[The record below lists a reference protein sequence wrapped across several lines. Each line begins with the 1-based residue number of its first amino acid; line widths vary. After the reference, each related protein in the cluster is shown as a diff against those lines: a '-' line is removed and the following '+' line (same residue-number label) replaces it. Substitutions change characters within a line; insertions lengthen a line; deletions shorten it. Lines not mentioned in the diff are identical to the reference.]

1 MDNERDEM
9 MQADSEENLPL
20 ILRLEIPEEHRLA
33 LHETKIVLDAR
44 IRLQIKS
51 HQLGAMRVLVSFN
64 SLDLDPVSWEISS
77 SQLDP
82 DSELTLDIPPLERS
96 SGEAFCFSK
105 IHPLEIKVCVEIAGE
120 QIAADSQI
128 VNFLP
133 PAQLSVDISSAY
145 SIVSHQNQFPLISRL
160 DLMNSSLTSFGLTKV
175 VAEFD
180 PPDFQETVWH
190 VDTLAPGQ
198 SISLKERDLKLSAS
212 TLDKLSEERH
222 IQLRLSVYTD
232 DLLLTEVSKDI
243 RLLPKTHWGGEL
255 HMSELLA
262 AFITPNTPYC
272 DRVLK
277 KASNLLARDGL
288 DSRLD
293 GYQSNKRE
301 RPYMVAA
308 AIWSVICNEGIS
320 YCEPPASFAK
330 SGQKVRLSSE
340 ISKSLLATCLDT
352 ALLFAS
358 CLEQAGLN
366 SVIALTKKHATVGV
380 WLLNESFPLLTND
393 DPVDLRNRIALQ
405 DLILF
410 ETTFVTANQ
419 PIQFAQA
426 IRNADKKIAE
436 DSEDDF
442 ILLLDVKQAR
452 SRQIKPIDFGEE
464 GAVLQAEGLEKKE
477 VGLPPPPVLP
487 PIVEPAISDEEL
499 TPAGRVEQWRRKL
512 LDLSK
517 RNKLLNISQRSLG
530 FKIICRELDLLE
542 DELASGKK
550 YNIVS
555 LEKLKT
561 SGRSNEQYALRT
573 GDDLEDDTVRDQLQ
587 RGSLVADISERDLE
601 KNLINLFRRA
611 KSDLEEGGSNTL
623 FLTIGTLR
631 WKDDPGSEKSYK
643 APLILLPVKLER
655 SSARAKPKIKQLPD
669 EDPIFNLTLI
679 ELLSQDFEIDL
690 SCFQNELPKDESGI
704 DVKRIWNIVRQK
716 IKDTPGFEVIEEL
729 FLSNFSF
736 AKYLMWKDL
745 SDRLDD
751 LKKSPL
757 VNHLVEKPG
766 SLYPHRA
773 EFIAQEDVDEKI
785 KPEEFFAPLN
795 ADSSQM
801 VAVDAST
808 KGKDFVLE
816 GPPGTGKSET
826 IANIIAHNIALGKK
840 VLFVSEKMA
849 ALDVVYSRLK
859 QVSLGHLCL
868 ELHSNKATKKGIVDQ
883 LGDAWQ
889 NRTSFS
895 QKGWLAK
902 ASDLG
907 ALRKALNAYVEELH
921 RKGALGYSPWDA
933 IKCSTRD
940 VQTLRIDLGWPRDL
954 AAGPLANQ
962 NDVINA
968 KSVTH
973 DLALAFKEVAEA
985 PFLVFK
991 TIDVPDWSP
1000 VWQANLIDSAG
1011 RLSNAISSFDPQ
1023 FDAFVDA
1030 LGVPRPKC
1038 LSVRSLGAW
1047 SDVAAVCIASA
1058 SDSHQF
1064 ALSEDAKML
1073 LEQLDEVARLKGEY
1087 DDLLSSSGVTLA
1099 PEEIQALPI
1108 AEWKEQTAKKAS
1120 NEEQYI
1126 ADKAVLEKLK
1136 SIGIAAQQVSDER
1149 SSDILH
1155 LTNICGC
1162 SLEHDELIKL
1172 PLATWMGFRDEV
1184 KDKNTILRKLS
1195 KYKINKQ
1202 LRSHGLSRVKDLEE
1216 LDNYAQL
1223 TEAVVQQ
1230 QHESLVDGLK
1240 QAEAFSELAQKLAKL
1255 FSQYRNDRVLGRWS
1269 STPEQILRRKEY
1281 GLEVRRK
1288 LMSAASQLDDPAEF
1302 MQAVRKKLINEQ
1314 EFLEESPLVQHSK
1327 KILEGRVELDSKLSD
1342 FGALAQ
1348 NSDLAEMDF
1357 PSLQNLLGDIKSSA
1371 HYLSAWCHWVAAK
1384 KKAEALNL
1392 HALVEGLENKLIGW
1406 DEAESEFESAL
1417 CNWLAPLLISAS
1429 EVLCRFGVAKHEDL
1443 IQQFRQ
1449 LDEEVAKTT
1458 GKFIAAK
1465 LASEM
1470 PDTSGPDAPRE
1481 YGLLAKEIQRQ
1492 RRHKPVRQLIQE
1504 LGACLLDLTPCF
1516 MMSPLSVAQYLPADY
1531 KGFDLV
1537 VFDEASQITV
1547 WDAVGAIARG
1557 KNVIIVGDPKQMPP
1571 TNFFNRAMDDDGSD
1585 EADLESILDQGLATK
1600 VACHRLTGHYRSR
1613 HESLIAFSNHRY
1625 YNNGLTT
1632 YPCAETRE
1640 SALIWHRV
1648 AGLYSRGKGKDGRTN
1663 PIEAQALVN
1672 EVIRRLKDPELQKL
1686 SIGIVALNTEQ
1697 QQLIENLLDDARR
1710 NDPSLERFFRDDRA
1724 EPVFVKNLETV
1735 QGDQRDVI
1743 CLSVGYGPT
1752 EPEAQTMSMNFG
1764 PLNRKGGERRLNV
1777 AITRASTEML
1787 LFTSFDAS
1795 MIDLSRTSSEAVKDL
1810 KAYIDYAARGPV
1822 ALAQRTEFSNEADQF
1837 DSDFEQAIASKLRKK
1852 GWQVRTQIGVS
1863 KFRIDLGVLDPDVS
1877 GSFLAGVE
1885 CDGAT
1890 YHSSPS
1896 ARDRDR
1902 VRHIILENLG
1912 WTLVRI
1918 WSTDYFI
1925 NPDGVIDRVH
1935 KRLEEILQI
1944 KREERERLRKEQE
1957 RLHKEQ
1963 ARIEAEAQKN
1973 NDEDNFAEDEED
1985 PEHEV
1990 LQNQKTETEAEDNV
2004 WNDIE
2009 SDEETQQ
2016 SELLIEINPLAHNIE
2031 QYEMFDGEPFPDPRN
2046 TNHRFVSKGLL
2057 EIIKVEGPVVA
2068 KRAYDIYLRLSGIKR
2083 MGKDLKRLMNRA
2095 LQHAIDNLGVIKDD
2109 ELGSG
2114 GLLYSI
2120 VRLPE
2125 NSTPR
2130 LRTLG
2135 DRTIDE
2141 IPLVELKAASNLIL
2155 TEEKLVVGSEEHC
2168 RAILNLYGLK
2178 RLTDHTRETILSA
2191 INKKYE

>member
-1 MDNERDEM
+1 MHNERDDM
-9 MQADSEENLPL
+9 MRADSEGDVPL
-20 ILRLEIPEEHRLA
+20 VLCFEIPEEHRLA
-33 LHETKIVLDAR
+33 LHKTKIVLDAR
-44 IRLQIKS
+44 IRLQNIS
-51 HQLGAMRVLVSFN
+51 SQLDDMVVLFSFN
-64 SLDLDPVSWEISS
+64 SLDVDPVSLEIPS

-82 DSELTLDIPPLERS
+82 DSELTLDVPPLERS
-96 SGEAFCFSK
+96 SGEEFYFSK
-105 IHPLEIKVCVEIAGE
+105 IHPLEIKVFVEVAGE
-120 QIAADSQI
+120 QIAEDSQI
-128 VNFLP
+128 VKLLP

-160 DLMNSSLTSFGLTKV
+160 DLTNSSLTSFGLTKV

-190 VDTLAPGQ
+190 VDALAPSQ

-212 TLDKLSEERH
+212 TLDKLTEERN

-232 DLLLTEVSKDI
+232 DLLLAEVSKDI
-243 RLLPKTHWGGEL
+243 RLLPKNHWGGDL

-293 GYQSNKRE
+293 GYQSNERK

-308 AIWSVICNEGIS
+308 AIWSVICNEGIT
-320 YCEPPASFAK
+320 YCEPSASFAK

-366 SVIALTKKHATVGV
+366 SVIALTKKHAMVGV

-410 ETTFVTANQ
+410 ETTFVTANR

-426 IRNADKKIAE
+426 IRDANKKIAE
-436 DSEDDF
+436 ESEDEF

-464 GAVLQAEGLEKKE
+464 GALLQGEGLEKKE
-477 VGLPPPPVLP
+477 VELPSPPVLP
-487 PIVEPAISDEEL
+487 PIVEPVISDEGL
-499 TPAGRVEQWRRKL
+499 TPDGRVEQWRRKL

-517 RNKLLNISQRSLG
+517 RNKLLNISQRSRG
-530 FKIICRELDLLE
+530 FKIICWELDLLE

-561 SGRSNEQYALRT
+561 SGRSSEQYALST
-573 GDDLEDDTVRDQLQ
+573 GDNLEDDTVRDQLQ

-611 KSDLEEGGSNTL
+611 KSDMEEGGSNTL
-623 FLTIGTLR
+623 FLAIGMLR
-631 WKDDPGSEKSYK
+631 WKDNPDSEKSYR
-643 APLILLPVKLER
+643 APLILLPVRLER

-669 EDPIFNLTLI
+669 EDPVFNLTLI

-690 SCFQNELPKDESGI
+690 SCFQNEIPKDESGI
-704 DVKRIWNIVRQK
+704 DVKRIWNVVRQK
-716 IKDTPGFEVIEEL
+716 IKDTPGFEVVEEL

-751 LKKSPL
+751 LEKSPL

-766 SLYPHRA
+766 SLYPHKA

-801 VAVDAST
+801 VAIEAST
-808 KGKDFVLE
+808 RGKDFVLE

-826 IANIIAHNIALGKK
+826 IANIVAHNIALGKK

-859 QVSLGHLCL
+859 EVGLGHLCL
-868 ELHSNKATKKGIVDQ
+868 ELHSNKATKKGILDQ
-883 LGDAWQ
+883 LEDAWQ
-889 NRTSFS
+889 TQISFN
-895 QKGWLAK
+895 QKDWLAK
-902 ASDLG
+902 ARHLG
-907 ALRKALNAYVEELH
+907 GLRKALNAYVEELH
-921 RKGALGYSPWDA
+921 RKGALGYSAWDA
-933 IKCSTRD
+933 IKCSTRN
-940 VQTLRIDLGWPRDL
+940 VQTSRVDLGWPRDL
-954 AAGPLANQ
+954 AAGPLENQ
-962 NDVINA
+962 NDVSNA

-973 DLALAFKEVAEA
+973 DLGLAFKEIVDVPCEA
-985 PFLVFK
+985 FK
-991 TIDVPDWSP
+991 IIDVTDFSP
-1000 VWQANLIDSAG
+1000 VWSANLIDAAD
-1011 RLSNAISSFDPQ
+1011 RLNNEISSFDPQ

-1038 LSVRSLGAW
+1038 LSVRSVRPW
-1047 SDVAAVCIASA
+1047 SDVAYVCIASA
-1058 SDSHQF
+1058 SDSHHF
-1064 ALSEDAKML
+1064 ALSEDAKEL
-1073 LEQLDEVARLKGEY
+1073 LKQLDELARVKGEY
-1087 DDLLSSSGVTLA
+1087 DDLLSSSSVSLA

-1108 AEWKEQTAKKAS
+1108 AEWKEQTAEKSS

-1126 ADKAVLEKLK
+1126 ADKTVLEKLK
-1136 SIGIAAQQVSDER
+1136 SIGISAQQVSDER
-1149 SSDILH
+1149 SSDIRY
-1155 LTNICGC
+1155 LTKICDC
-1162 SLEHDELIKL
+1162 SLEHDELVKL
-1172 PLATWMGFRDEV
+1172 PLAIWMGSRDEV
-1184 KDKNTILRKLS
+1184 KYKNVICRKFY

-1202 LRSHGLSRVKDLEE
+1202 MRSHGLSRVKDLEE

-1230 QHESLVDGLK
+1230 QHESLIDSLK
-1240 QAEAFSELAQKLAKL
+1240 QAEALSELAQKLENM
-1255 FSQYRNDRVLGRWS
+1255 FSQYHGDGLLDKWS
-1269 STPEQILRRKEY
+1269 VTPEEILNRKEY

-1288 LMSAASQLDDPAEF
+1288 FMTVAGQMDAPAEF
-1302 MQAVRKKLINEQ
+1302 MQAVRKKLIDEQ
-1314 EFLEESPLVQHSK
+1314 EFLEGSPLIQHSK
-1327 KILEGRVELDSKLSD
+1327 MILEGRVELDSKLSD
-1342 FGALAQ
+1342 FGDLAQ
-1348 NSDLAEMDF
+1348 SADLAEMDF
-1357 PSLQNLLGDIKSSA
+1357 PSLQNLLDEIKSSA
-1371 HYLSAWCHWVAAK
+1371 HYLREWCHWVEAK
-1384 KKAEALNL
+1384 KKAEELRL

-1429 EVLCRFGVAKHEDL
+1429 EVLCRFSVAKHEDS

-1449 LDEEVAKTT
+1449 VDEEVAKTT
-1458 GKFIAAK
+1458 GNFIAAK

-1470 PDTSGPDAPRE
+1470 PDISGPEAPHE
-1481 YGLLAKEIQRQ
+1481 YGVLAKEIQKQ
-1492 RRHKPVRQLIQE
+1492 KRHKPVRQLIQE

-1547 WDAVGAIARG
+1547 WDAVGVIARG

-1571 TNFFNRAMDDDGSD
+1571 TNFFNRAMDDDGGD
-1585 EADLESILDQGLATK
+1585 AADLESILDQGLATK

-1640 SALIWHRV
+1640 SAVIWHRV
-1648 AGLYSRGKGKDGRTN
+1648 DGLYSRGKGKDGRTN
-1663 PIEAQALVN
+1663 PIEARALVD

-1697 QQLIENLLDDARR
+1697 QQLIENFLDDERR
-1710 NDPSLERFFRDDRA
+1710 NEPSLERFFRDDFA

-1752 EPEAQTMSMNFG
+1752 EPGAQTMSMNFG

-1795 MIDLSRTSSEAVKDL
+1795 MIDLSRTSAEGVKDL
-1810 KAYIDYAARGPV
+1810 KAYINYAAKGPS
-1822 ALAQRTEFSNEADQF
+1822 ALAQRTEFSNESDQF
-1837 DSDFEQAIASKLRKK
+1837 DSDFEQAIASKLREK

-1863 KFRIDLGVLDPDVS
+1863 KFRIDLGVFDPDVS

-1918 WSTDYFI
+1918 WSADYFN

-1935 KRLEEILQI
+1935 KRLEEILHD

-1957 RLHKEQ
+1957 RRREEQ

-1973 NDEDNFAEDEED
+1973 NNEDNFAEAEED
-1985 PEHEV
+1985 SEHEV
-1990 LQNQKTETEAEDNV
+1990 LQNQKTKTEAEDNI

-2009 SDEETQQ
+2009 SNEETQQ
-2016 SELLIEINPLAHNIE
+2016 SDPLIEINPLAHNIE
-2031 QYEMFDGEPFPDPRN
+2031 PYERFDGEPVPDPRN
-2046 TNHRFVSKGLL
+2046 TNHRFVSKGLI
-2057 EIIKVEGPVVA
+2057 EIIEVEGPVVA
-2068 KRAYDIYLRLSGIKR
+2068 KRAYDIYLRHSGIKR
-2083 MGKDLKRLMNRA
+2083 MGKELKRLMNHA

-2109 ELGSG
+2109 ELSSG

-2135 DRTIDE
+2135 GRTIDE
-2141 IPLVELKAASNLIL
+2141 IPLVELRAASKLIL
-2155 TEEKLVVGSEEHC
+2155 IEEKLVVGSEEHC

-2178 RLTDHTRETILSA
+2178 RLTDHTKDRLIQA
-2191 INKKYE
+2191 IQEDA